1 VTNREPEEH
10 TVDQDRT
17 DQQPDPD
24 RARTVPSGATREAER
39 DDAGVTAGA
48 DRPPTDDE
56 EHAAPTEVTDEQ
68 RSHEEEMLERG
79 AHQQGEGRIV

>member
-1 VTNREPEEH
+1 
-10 TVDQDRT
+10 
-17 DQQPDPD
+17 
-24 RARTVPSGATREAER
+24 
-39 DDAGVTAGA
+39 VTAGA